1 VNPLLPSP
9 FAGSLPGAGARV
21 SRRQALKIGGM
32 SVSLA
37 ALVAACGGQNGT
49 DAAAP
54 GRVGYA
60 PPVTDPPNY
69 GVDDAVLLRTASSL
83 EYTILY
89 VYQQVVD
96 SVDGLDPG
104 IRALLTR
111 VKADHED
118 IAERLAGLTEDVGG
132 EPWNCTNEW
141 LMDRLVEPVLE
152 LIADSD
158 DPVRDTFNFAV
169 ALENLAASTH
179 QEFAV
184 VLEDTAARVAALEIA
199 TLESRQAAAMVVTAR
214 GADGFISP
222 ALVGD
227 DIPTD
232 DAGIP
237 QQFAITD
244 RFGSVAQSELTVGRA
259 DENGV
264 RTRFN
269 LQPPAENSFVYNEL
283 DPTC

>member
-1 VNPLLPSP
+1 VNPVSLP
-9 FAGSLPGAGARV
+9 SLPGSDARV
-21 SRRQALKIGGM
+21 DRRQALKIGGL

-49 DAAAP
+49 DEAAP

-60 PPVTDPPNY
+60 PPITDPPNY

-89 VYQQVVD
+89 VYQQIVA
-96 SVDGLDPG
+96 SVDDLDS
-104 IRALLTR
+104 RVRTLLTR

-118 IAERLAGLTEDVGG
+118 VAERLAGLTEDVGG
-132 EPWNCTNEW
+132 EPWPCTNDW
-141 LMDRLVEPVLE
+141 MMQRLVEPVLD

-158 DPVRDTFNFAV
+158 DPVRDSFNFAV

-184 VLEDTAARVAALEIA
+184 RLEDAAARLASLEIA
-199 TLESRQAAAMVVTAR
+199 TLESRQAAAMVIAAR
-214 GADGFISP
+214 GPEGFISP
-222 ALVGD
+222 LLFGEEEATEVG
-227 DIPTD
+227 
-232 DAGIP
+232 GIP
-237 QQFAITD
+237 VPYAITD
-244 RFGSVAQSELTVGRA
+244 RFGSVAQTQLVVGA
-259 DENGV
+259 PDENGV
-264 RTRFN
+264 RESFN

-283 DPTC
+283 EPSC